1 MPQCSQCDSE
11 MTLAPLGP
19 IEGEEHGVR
28 LKIDGLPALQCPNGH
43 RRFVAPTFPMKLLD
57 QMLAAPPLVPLD
69 AAVEKG
75 WLRRRYRCPAC
86 GEVLDEH
93 GAGRVEAERAVEL
106 EGLGRFGVH
115 VDLPLYRCAACSH
128 ECVEPMDTMAGDLMK
143 ASAHAFKAAHIAPG

>member
-106 EGLGRFGVH
+106 EGWG
-115 VDLPLYRCAACSH
+115 DSACMSTCPCTAARLARTNAWS
-128 ECVEPMDTMAGDLMK
+128 PWTRWPAT
-143 ASAHAFKAAHIAPG
+143 